1 MSNVSKLRTKYQVQ
15 VKEDNKLN
23 NVSQMTVQLYET
35 EKCFVIFYV
44 YWWVEYLLST

>member
-23 NVSQMTVQLYET
+23 KVSQMTVCKLYET

-44 YWWVEYLLST
+44 

>member
-23 NVSQMTVQLYET
+23 KVSQMTVQQYET

-44 YWWVEYLLST
+44 Y